1 MDKKIF
7 FVGTGNMGGAILRGL
22 LSAGTAANN
31 IFFLEPND
39 KAAETY
45 TALGCVR
52 KSSFADGVS
61 AADVTF
67 LCVKPQIFKL
77 VSAEWNS
84 SMSAIMSMSDIK
96 TEKTFISIM
105 AGVKRESLIAALG
118 RRNQVLRVMPNLPL
132 TVGRGTVALATDGV
146 SEDTLKTAE
155 EIFGTIGVTCRVTE
169 SLMDAVTGLSGSA
182 PAYVFEFIEG
192 LTRGGVKAGLTRDV
206 ALKLT
211 LGTIEGAVELVK
223 QSGKSPSD
231 LCAMVC
237 SPGGTTIAG
246 VDALEEGAFR
256 STLIKAV
263 VAGTNRS
270 KELG

>member
-1 MDKKIF
+1 MNKKIF

-22 LSAGTAANN
+22 LSAGTAASE
-31 IFFLEPND
+31 ISFLEPND
-39 KAAETY
+39 KAAEAY

-52 KSSFADGVS
+52 KASFADGVA

-77 VSAEWNS
+77 VAKEWESAMQS
-84 SMSAIMSMSDIK
+84 QKS
-96 TEKTFISIM
+96 EKTFISIM
-105 AGVKRESLIAALG
+105 AGVKRESLLAVLG
-118 RRNQVLRVMPNLPL
+118 SKSQVLRVMPNLPL
-132 TVGRGTVALATDGV
+132 TVGKGTVALATDGV
-146 SEDTLKTAE
+146 TEDTLKTAE
-155 EIFGTIGVTCRVTE
+155 EIFNTIGVTCRVTE
-169 SLMDAVTGLSGSA
+169 NLMDAVTGLSGSA

-246 VDALEEGAFR
+246 IDALEDGAFR

-263 VAGTNRS
+263 EAGTKRS

>member
-22 LSAGTAANN
+22 LSAGTTASN

-52 KSSFADGVS
+52 KSRFADGVS

-84 SMSAIMSMSDIK
+84 AMSSIK
-96 TEKTFISIM
+96 AEKTFISIM

-118 RRNQVLRVMPNLPL
+118 SKNQVLRVMPNLPL

-263 VAGTNRS
+263 VAGTKRS

>member
-1 MDKKIF
+1 MNKKIF

-22 LSAGTAANN
+22 LSAGTAASN

-52 KSSFADGVS
+52 KASFADGVA

-77 VSAEWNS
+77 VAKEWESAMQS
-84 SMSAIMSMSDIK
+84 QKS
-96 TEKTFISIM
+96 EKAFISIM
-105 AGVKRESLIAALG
+105 AGVKRESLLAVLG
-118 RRNQVLRVMPNLPL
+118 SKSQVLRVMPNLPL
-132 TVGRGTVALATDGV
+132 TVGKGTVALATDGV
-146 SEDTLKTAE
+146 TEDTLKTAE
-155 EIFGTIGVTCRVTE
+155 EIFNTIGVTCRVTE

-246 VDALEEGAFR
+246 IDALEDGAFR

-263 VAGTNRS
+263 EAGTKRS